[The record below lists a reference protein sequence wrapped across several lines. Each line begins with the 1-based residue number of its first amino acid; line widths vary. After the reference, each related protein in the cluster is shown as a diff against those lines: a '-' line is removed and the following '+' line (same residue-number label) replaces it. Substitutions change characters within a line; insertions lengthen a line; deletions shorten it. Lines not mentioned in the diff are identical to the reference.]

1 MVLFGFQ
8 LKDLKVVLQFCHET
22 QIKIEMKVKKK
33 KKLLLQT
40 HLQNEFYLNR
50 SLPTL
55 IQTKV

>member
-33 KKLLLQT
+33 KKVAFT
-40 HLQNEFYLNR
+40 DSFA
-50 SLPTL
+50 
-55 IQTKV
+55 K

>member
-33 KKLLLQT
+33 VAFTDSFAK
-40 HLQNEFYLNR
+40 
-50 SLPTL
+50 
-55 IQTKV
+55 

>member
-33 KKLLLQT
+33 KLLLQT